1 MSDQIAQIVP
11 RIRAFNRDFSQL
23 MGLLDPH
30 YMGSDMSLVEARVLY
45 EIRESQPALAR
56 DIAATLNLDP
66 GYLSRIVARLV
77 KRGWIERGTGED
89 ARQRPLSLTSL
100 GEQNYLKLDQVTAAE
115 TAKMISQHGEDGA
128 RRIGALLNEAS
139 ELLFENPP
147 SDWTMR
153 TFRPGDM
160 GIISAR
166 QAILYREGWGW
177 DYQLEA
183 LIGEIT
189 VSFLRDFKEGRE
201 QCWVAERDGRML
213 GAVFLVEEDED
224 AARLRLLHVE
234 PQARGLGIG
243 AALVHQCT
251 LFARE
256 AGYQRVTLWTHAVL
270 HSARRI
276 YAAEG
281 YEVTSTH
288 EHDDF
293 GRMEVSEHWMLEL

>member
-1 MSDQIAQIVP
+1 
-11 RIRAFNRDFSQL
+11 
-23 MGLLDPH
+23 
-30 YMGSDMSLVEARVLY
+30 
-45 EIRESQPALAR
+45 
-56 DIAATLNLDP
+56 
-66 GYLSRIVARLV
+66 
-77 KRGWIERGTGED
+77 
-89 ARQRPLSLTSL
+89 
-100 GEQNYLKLDQVTAAE
+100 
-115 TAKMISQHGEDGA
+115 
-128 RRIGALLNEAS
+128 
-139 ELLFENPP
+139 
-147 SDWTMR
+147 
-153 TFRPGDM
+153 
-160 GIISAR
+160 
-166 QAILYREGWGW
+166 
-177 DYQLEA
+177 
-183 LIGEIT
+183 
-189 VSFLRDFKEGRE
+189 
-201 QCWVAERDGRML
+201 ML